1 MGFSVT
7 GSHVVFFIASVIAA
21 GSVSG
26 IFMAA
31 TMNVT
36 ISLSERGIRVQD
48 LLDTDFTIINDNENI
63 PASGFDY
70 LFYLKNIGGN
80 KLITTNQ
87 SFSIFID
94 GEIVPGEK
102 YNFTQQF
109 IRPGDVT
116 VIYINNTVISAGDH
130 TLRLV
135 GPNAVDDEFQFTI

>member
-7 GSHVVFFIASVIAA
+7 GSHVVFFIASIIAA

-31 TMNVT
+31 TINVT

-63 PASGFDY
+63 PISGSDY

-87 SFSIFID
+87 SFSIFVD
-94 GEIVPGEK
+94 GEIITAEK
-102 YNFTQQF
+102 YNFTEQS
-109 IRPGDVT
+109 IRPGEVIT
-116 VIYINNTVISAGDH
+116 IYIDNSVISSGDH